1 MVKFSRGYYAKLAKS
16 GVIFT
21 SQFIPSSNDNFQD
34 YIDYMDRKEAVTNK
48 DLKSYSGYNEY
59 MDNPYKTTGIFT
71 NDYSFISKE
80 QKEDIKNIFDIS
92 QKNGSVLWQDVYSF
106 DNRWLEEHGI
116 YDNKKNI
123 LDEEKLKEAVRRSLS
138 YSFKK
143 MDMTESGFWCGNIHY
158 NTKHIHI
165 HIAICEPSPT
175 RTRGKRTQK
184 TLDTM
189 KSKFANYLLDYSKE
203 YSHINNLIRESIV
216 KDSKNIDLKKDRVV
230 KKHIKNIID
239 NLPSDSRHWHYNYNT
254 MKDSKVHLNKLIDYY
269 LEEYK
274 PKEYKELLTE
284 LNKQKERLKR
294 TYGVGKRAKYKD
306 YKTNKIKELYTRIGN
321 TILKEIKEDLKREKE
336 LEKRKVAFNNEV
348 KSLKSSIKYTN
359 IKVNK
364 SFNEINKLMSN
375 EIENLKNQS
384 YYQQIQNEISYER

>member
-21 SQFIPSSNDNFQD
+21 SKFVPSSNDNFQD
-34 YIDYMDRKEAVTNK
+34 YIDYIARKEAVTNK

-116 YDNKKNI
+116 YDKEKNI
-123 LDEEKLKEAVRRSLS
+123 LDEEKLKEAVRRSVK

-143 MDMTESGFWCGNIHY
+143 MDMEESGFWCGNIHY

-165 HIAICEPSPT
+165 HVAICEPNPT
-175 RTRGKRTQK
+175 RARGKRTQK

-216 KDSKNIDLKKDRVV
+216 KDSKNIELKKDKVV

-274 PKEYKELLTE
+274 PKEYKELLSE
-284 LNKQKERLKR
+284 LDKQKERLKR
-294 TYGVGKRAKYKD
+294 TYGVGKRSKYKD
-306 YKTNKIKELYTRIGN
+306 YKTNKIKELYTLMGN

-348 KSLKSSIKYTN
+348 KSLKSNIKYTN